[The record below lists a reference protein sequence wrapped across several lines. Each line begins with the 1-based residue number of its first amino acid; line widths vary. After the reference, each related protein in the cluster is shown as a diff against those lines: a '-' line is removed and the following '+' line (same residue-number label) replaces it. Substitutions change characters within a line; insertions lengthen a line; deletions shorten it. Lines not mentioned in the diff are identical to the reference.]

1 MGSGANDRP
10 GFVQR
15 IREARHQSRGPFTG
29 AHVCQVLEEEG
40 YRTIDVDDDESFRL
54 YCKEG
59 CKPVPVNRGWRLI
72 WDRDPT
78 FLCLQRDLGFSR
90 SRLRTRL
97 NEARNYDSN
106 HDPVH

>member
-1 MGSGANDRP
+1 VESGSNDRH

-15 IREARHQSRGPFTG
+15 ILEARRQSRGPFTG
-29 AHVCQVLEEEG
+29 AHVCQVVEDEG
-40 YRTIDVDDDESFRL
+40 YTAVEVEDGNSFAIYR
-54 YCKEG
+54 KEG
-59 CKPVPVNRGWRLI
+59 CKPVPVNPDWRFI

-97 NEARNYDSN
+97 NEARN
-106 HDPVH
+106 HG